1 MDDTLVCPICG
12 LKLHNINRKNK
23 HLLPAG
29 KTANYVQ
36 RTCHGLNHFLQIFVD
51 GYTDRVD
58 FLKLSLNPKYS
69 RYLEIDFINQT
80 CRISCMK
87 GGQAE
92 YIDIPKMIVP
102 DFPKLIKLKER
113 VAVYVTFS

>member
-12 LKLHNINRKNK
+12 DKLRNINRKNK
-23 HLLPAG
+23 HLLPVA

-36 RTCHGLNHFLQIFVD
+36 RTCAGINHFLQIFVD
-51 GYTDRVD
+51 GYTEQVD

-69 RYLEIDFINQT
+69 RYLEIDFVNRS

-87 GGQAE
+87 SGHAE
-92 YIDIPKMIVP
+92 YINIPKMIVP
-102 DFPKLIKLKER
+102 DFPKLVRLKER